1 MNESVN
7 DLKERNAL
15 ICSNVHDEPTL
26 LPTIRAYSSKLICK
40 NWNQIFNLSLKK
52 EDKRDI
58 YDSEFL
64 QQNFQINSVNEGT
77 FLNDKI

>member
-1 MNESVN
+1 MN
-7 DLKERNAL
+7 
-15 ICSNVHDEPTL
+15 L
-26 LPTIRAYSSKLICK
+26 LYFRRAYSSKLICK

>member
-26 LPTIRAYSSKLICK
+26 LPTCLLVKVNLQKLESD
-40 NWNQIFNLSLKK
+40 F
-52 EDKRDI
+52 
-58 YDSEFL
+58 
-64 QQNFQINSVNEGT
+64 
-77 FLNDKI
+77 